1 MTTLLSA
8 PYQFNTNRN
17 RFRCCGPGMATLV
30 GSGCFRASRRVFC
43 GPKCPAYVRY
53 AVHTHLPL
61 KKAPQIRWFRSTN
74 KNRFACVTPQ
84 RHQRPQLR
92 LLRPRN
98 SPHSDRRVSCALAR
112 AMSALNSPM
121 SIPSTP
127 NFQRACIAR
136 RCCSSRRHRRRH
148 SRRRHCRRRRR
159 RRPAGFR
166 GGRRRAAARARSEG
180 AARAERGEDRSDR
193 RATTQGATATANSK
207 NAPF

>member
-1 MTTLLSA
+1 MLRHRYLPT
-8 PYQFNTNRN
+8 YQFNTNS
-17 RFRCCGPGMATLV
+17 CGPGMAGLV

-92 LLRPRN
+92 LLRPRK
-98 SPHSDRRVSCALAR
+98 SPHLDRRASCALAR
-112 AMSALNSPM
+112 AMRALNSPM
-121 SIPSTP
+121 FIPSTP

-136 RCCSSRRHRRRH
+136 RCVNTHAECGPGISFLVGA
-148 SRRRHCRRRRR
+148 
-159 RRPAGFR
+159 PAAPVR
-166 GGRRRAAARARSEG
+166 STGRRDHVFHLDDHHHLGTTAQNRSYWF
-180 AARAERGEDRSDR
+180 RDLLRVRS
-193 RATTQGATATANSK
+193 
-207 NAPF
+207 